1 MPKSCQLPAADFV
14 PPHCSAHSVWLPSHV
29 TLMLRLLRPAAHQPA
44 CTQAGPKLVG
54 VLPHPPSLRSTWRY
68 CRRPSSLA
76 LAIPFSRLLSVLS
89 CCLPAS
95 REGSSSSNC
104 PAQKQIPPTAVT
116 GAATTPH
123 VFLPFLPPAG
133 SFLGSV
139 TWAACK
145 PSGRSAQG
153 GRVDTAQAGEE
164 EAATL
169 SNSAS
174 PAPRQL

>member
-1 MPKSCQLPAADFV
+1 MSKSCQLPAADFV

-29 TLMLRLLRPAAHQPA
+29 TLTLRLLRP
-44 CTQAGPKLVG
+44 
-54 VLPHPPSLRSTWRY
+54 
-68 CRRPSSLA
+68 RPSSLA
-76 LAIPFSRLLSVLS
+76 LAIPPSRLLSVLS

-104 PAQKQIPPTAVT
+104 PAQKQTPPTAVT
-116 GAATTPH
+116 GAAATPH
-123 VFLPFLPPAG
+123 LFLPFLPPAG

-139 TWAACK
+139 TRAACK
-145 PSGRSAQG
+145 PSGHSAQG
-153 GRVDTAQAGEE
+153 RRVDTAQAGEE